1 MSIPPPARA
10 GRLLCP
16 CRSTYFMVSAHEGR
30 REPQAHTDLCICEHK
45 YDNHIFL
52 YVPDPANPSPANIKG
67 PNRAQQCGWFIP
79 PRLPI
84 QPTMPCKGC
93 NTPWYHHDDVD
104 MPAMPSTSGPI
115 LPQASYPPSDTFLP
129 HIMPR
134 ASHPPPNT
142 FPPPSSYLPPPATAY
157 RSTVAPPHVEYHT
170 PNPIP
175 ESYQPP
181 VPDRGTVQA
190 MRDRSRFANLPQH
203 SVQRP
208 SPPSATATGRGAA
221 RRCPAVSSTVAVAS
235 SSSAGNNPFS
245 TAGSST
251 GSSQASRTYL
261 ICLLP
266 FCHGDYEDPLRASPV
281 YRFFTLTQTRPLLRA
296 LALHDFSFE
305 LTLTIGQKDVW
316 PVLNKAIKA
325 WVLQHGLVLHPAREQ
340 PL

>member
-1 MSIPPPARA
+1 MSIPLPACA
-10 GRLLCP
+10 GCLLCP

-45 YDNHIFL
+45 YVNHIFL

-93 NTPWYHHDDVD
+93 NTPWYHHGDVD

-115 LPQASYPPSDTFLP
+115 LPQASYPPSDTFFP
-129 HIMPR
+129 HILPR

-157 RSTVAPPHVEYHT
+157 RSTVAPPRVEYHT

-181 VPDRGTVQA
+181 VPDRGTPICQPPDFSYAGVVQ
-190 MRDRSRFANLPQH
+190 
-203 SVQRP
+203 
-208 SPPSATATGRGAA
+208 PPTATEVGEIIRGI
-221 RRCPAVSSTVAVAS
+221 
-235 SSSAGNNPFS
+235 NK
-245 TAGSST
+245 GSVR
-251 GSSQASRTYL
+251 GL
-261 ICLLP
+261 
-266 FCHGDYEDPLRASPV
+266 E
-281 YRFFTLTQTRPLLRA
+281 LLRLVGGRPRGNGRA
-296 LALHDFSFE
+296 FKMGNADEIRAAFCRLHGFLDNKLSAAQKAHMVFDAIMTENSLCK
-305 LTLTIGQKDVW
+305 LTRVAGDKDDEFKV
-316 PVLNKAIKA
+316 
-325 WVLQHGLVLHPAREQ
+325 
-340 PL
+340 